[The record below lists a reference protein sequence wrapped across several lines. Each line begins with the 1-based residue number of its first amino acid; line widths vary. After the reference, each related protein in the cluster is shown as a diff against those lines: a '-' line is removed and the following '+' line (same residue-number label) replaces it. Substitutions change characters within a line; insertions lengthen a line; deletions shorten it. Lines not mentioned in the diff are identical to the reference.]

1 MSINNVIPIEVN
13 EHNSEYYKIRENFA
27 FRFGYNSPQENLLA
41 FKNRT
46 FSAIMRAVGNNESM
60 IHFILRKVCK
70 IVAYP
75 YSDLDEDYFAK
86 SLLERVLNLI
96 NIEESKYRF
105 YMWLQILEIV
115 ANDSYYPEENCA
127 QQNFVIEVAE
137 ALKVSGINAILCQ
150 VGTEYKFYPA
160 SEKFLDEKLVIDVLN
175 FLLDY
180 ANAKEQFE
188 LALEEYLAGKEERQI
203 VDCLRLS
210 LELFLKQ
217 FLGNDKSLE
226 NQNSIL
232 GKYLE
237 SKNISVEIR
246 NMYMQLF
253 NYYEK
258 YNNNH
263 AKHSNNVE
271 YAEIDFLVYLTGSF
285 LRFLIKLENRNSE
298 L

>member
-1 MSINNVIPIEVN
+1 MDKVVPVEVN
-13 EHNSEYYKIRENFA
+13 EQNSEFYKIRENFA

-46 FSAIMRAVGNNESM
+46 ISAIVRVVGYNENM
-60 IHFILRKVCK
+60 IYFISRKVYK

-75 YSDLDEDYFAK
+75 YSDLNERCFSG
-86 SLLERVLNLI
+86 SLLEQLLKMI
-96 NIEESKYRF
+96 DIEESKYRF

-115 ANDSYYPEENCA
+115 ANDSYYPEENCV

-137 ALKVSGINAILCQ
+137 ALKASGVNVVLCQ

-160 SEKFLDEKLVIDVLN
+160 SEKFLDNKLVIDVLN
-175 FLLDY
+175 FISDY
-180 ANAKEQFE
+180 DKAKEQFE
-188 LALEEYLAGKEERQI
+188 LALEGYLAGKEERQI

-217 FLGNDKSLE
+217 FLANDKSLE
-226 NQNSIL
+226 KQKSIL

-237 SKNISVEIR
+237 GKNVSVEIR

-253 NYYEK
+253 DYYEK

-263 AKHSNNVE
+263 AKHNNNVE

>member
-1 MSINNVIPIEVN
+1 MDKIVPVEVN
-13 EHNSEYYKIRENFA
+13 EHNSEYCKIRENFA

-46 FSAIMRAVGNNESM
+46 FSAIARAVGDDEYK
-60 IHFILRKVCK
+60 IRFISRKVCK

-75 YSDLDEDYFAK
+75 YSELNDRYFYG
-86 SLLERVLNLI
+86 SLLEQVLKLI
-96 NIEESKYRF
+96 DIEESKYRF

-115 ANDSYYPEENCA
+115 ANDSYYPEENCV

-137 ALKVSGINAILCQ
+137 ALKVSGINAVLCQ

-175 FLLDY
+175 FLSDY
-180 ANAKEQFE
+180 GKAKEQFE

-217 FLGNDKSLE
+217 LLGNEKSLE
-226 NQNSIL
+226 NQKSIL

-237 SKNISVEIR
+237 NKNISVEIR

-253 NYYEK
+253 DYYEK

-285 LRFLIKLENRNSE
+285 LRFLITVDNKDYKL
-298 L
+298 